1 MILKNK
7 LFLLI
12 IMLSLI
18 PINTKS
24 AKENSHLV
32 SMTPPSPYSEILTT
46 DISGQDP
53 ELENLLKKYNELLY
67 SGEVGIKEL
76 QNMIASEKN
85 EKAKLL
91 GIIIRES
98 RPGVEPQSLS
108 LCIRPIWGP
117 GKVEWKFPNPGQNGA
132 KYSVLPEN
140 GSWLIW
146 AQPPEQFIDGIYR
159 ASWGSCVAYKIPDS
173 ATATFYDAESWVVC
187 YNVFACN
194 VLGHCPKW
202 VNPCDNN
209 SPEGSW
215 PDHPLR

>member
-1 MILKNK
+1 M
-7 LFLLI
+7 
-12 IMLSLI
+12 
-18 PINTKS
+18 
-24 AKENSHLV
+24 A
-32 SMTPPSPYSEILTT
+32 PPSPYSEIFTT

-67 SGEVGIKEL
+67 SGEVSIKEL

-108 LCIRPIWGP
+108 PCIRPIWGP

-140 GSWLIW
+140 GSWLCCL
-146 AQPPEQFIDGIYR
+146 Q
-159 ASWGSCVAYKIPDS
+159 
-173 ATATFYDAESWVVC
+173 
-187 YNVFACN
+187 
-194 VLGHCPKW
+194 
-202 VNPCDNN
+202 N
-209 SPEGSW
+209 S
-215 PDHPLR
+215 R